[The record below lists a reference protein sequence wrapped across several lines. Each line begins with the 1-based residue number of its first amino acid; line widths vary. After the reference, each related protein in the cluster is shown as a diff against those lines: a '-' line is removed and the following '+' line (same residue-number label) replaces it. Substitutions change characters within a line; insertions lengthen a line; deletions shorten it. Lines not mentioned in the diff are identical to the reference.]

1 MTQRREVDH
10 HLVEVGDG
18 DLHVTSLLVGQHEHA
33 VLDEDAT
40 LDEKTL
46 GALGYKQ
53 EFRRYDELPCHS
65 FIHSFNCISYHVFY
79 LHPQSTSYLPHLSAN
94 QPTTQPTLPMQ
105 YDAMPLLVSPYIRT
119 YVLPNHPTTTCLP
132 PYHA

>member
-65 FIHSFNCISYHVFY
+65 FIHSIVSHITCFTSIPNRPPTY
-79 LHPQSTSYLPHLSAN
+79 LTYQPTN
-94 QPTTQPTLPMQ
+94 QPPSLPYQCNTMRCR
-105 YDAMPLLVSPYIRT
+105 S
-119 YVLPNHPTTTCLP
+119 
-132 PYHA
+132 